1 MQPQRADRAGFN
13 LGFSLVRIYTSAA
26 QRAAA
31 ARLDSH
37 TLRLAVKASGRA
49 SWPPYLS
56 LYESKLVSYF
66 NVDIFED
73 SVYFNDG
80 NEEDCNFTDDQGV
93 EAIKT
98 LHRWRARP
106 STPMLGPGQKSAP
119 KHPQRS
125 SNSKPE
131 EN

>member
-1 MQPQRADRAGFN
+1 M
-13 LGFSLVRIYTSAA
+13 I
-26 QRAAA
+26 
-31 ARLDSH
+31 
-37 TLRLAVKASGRA
+37 GRA

-93 EAIKT
+93 EALK
-98 LHRWRARP
+98 L
-106 STPMLGPGQKSAP
+106 
-119 KHPQRS
+119 
-125 SNSKPE
+125 
-131 EN
+131 